1 MDSEENMKVCVY
13 GLGHLGTVTAAC
25 LAAAGHNVLG
35 IDEFYPCPPEEE
47 PDLIDM
53 TAKYVGMGRLRW
65 GGDLYE
71 AASSDII
78 WVTFDTPVDENGA
91 ADVGYVLQRVRFMLN
106 ALGAKRI
113 PIVISSQ
120 LPVGTIAR
128 IEAEYPPFSFYCIPE
143 NLRHRTAVE
152 NFLHPDRIVVG
163 CRPIIGNRRRIF
175 SGLLDKIVPLEKI
188 QWMSTESAEMVK
200 HAINAWMAMSIC
212 FANEIAKLCE
222 KVGADPKEVEYGMRT
237 EERIGQKAYIR
248 PGGPYE
254 GRTLARDLE
263 YLREIAGTETFIP
276 LLMSIP
282 VSNDIHRLERGK

>member
-1 MDSEENMKVCVY
+1 MNVCVY

-25 LAAAGHNVLG
+25 LAATGHNVLG

-65 GGDLYE
+65 GCDLYE
-71 AASSDII
+71 AASADIV

-106 ALGAKRI
+106 SLGAKRI

-128 IEAEYPPFSFYCIPE
+128 IEAEYPFSFYCIPE
-143 NLRHRTAVE
+143 NLRHGSAVH
-152 NFLHPDRIVVG
+152 NFLSPDRWVVG
-163 CRPIIGNRRRIF
+163 AREGSICTPIEM
-175 SGLLDKIVPLEKI
+175 LLASTHRVNANIE
-188 QWMSTESAEMVK
+188 WMSIESAEMVK

-212 FANEIAKLCE
+212 FANEIAALCE
-222 KVGADPKEVEYGMRT
+222 KVGANPSEVERGMRT

-263 YLREIAGTETFIP
+263 YLRKIAGTETFIP

-282 VSNDIHRLERGK
+282 VSNDIHRRRGGNDAEPHA